1 MGRTVKLCAA
11 PHLNPLGG
19 GGSAVPACAA
29 LADTAASS
37 SQEGS
42 SVAVRPRGEAKNM
55 NPKVFVC
62 SLERGIM
69 IVSRRIRP
77 REGNVSRLAD
87 VLVAL
92 PSCEAYVC

>member
-1 MGRTVKLCAA
+1 MW
-11 PHLNPLGG
+11 HLRR
-19 GGSAVPACAA
+19 
-29 LADTAASS
+29 D
-37 SQEGS
+37 
-42 SVAVRPRGEAKNM
+42 VRPRGAAKKHD
-55 NPKVFVC
+55 PKVLRDVFVC

-69 IVSRRIRP
+69 VVSQRIRP